1 MISPKKVP
9 KCAAGWLWLSHLLQ
23 QLHSFLTFLD
33 RWDTQLKIKMGPFD
47 WAQQMLLVYWVE
59 VDTVCSATRV
69 IKSRATMLIRVP
81 LSLCLPSFEYQL
93 KYQSENLHVHQNQSR
108 RGRGRIDGAAFR
120 MWLLLCGSSQL
131 AHGGL
136 ARSPQLR
143 TRTVCSILNSLI
155 YFYFW
160 KKIIMR
166 ARGSNQYLWSV

>member
-23 QLHSFLTFLD
+23 QLHSFLTFFD

-108 RGRGRIDGAAFR
+108 RGRGENR
-120 MWLLLCGSSQL
+120 WSSVWNLTVAVWVISTGTWMGGPQPMLSRL
-131 AHGGL
+131 A
-136 ARSPQLR
+136 
-143 TRTVCSILNSLI
+143 
-155 YFYFW
+155 W
-160 KKIIMR
+160 
-166 ARGSNQYLWSV
+166 

>member
-1 MISPKKVP
+1 MNIIEKSFESVFTLLIAICKWIWSRIDFKPFSKKVHYDETFFIMEQMISPKKVP

-108 RGRGRIDGAAFR
+108 RGRGE
-120 MWLLLCGSSQL
+120 
-131 AHGGL
+131 
-136 ARSPQLR
+136 
-143 TRTVCSILNSLI
+143 
-155 YFYFW
+155 
-160 KKIIMR
+160 
-166 ARGSNQYLWSV
+166 